1 MPCSLWY
8 CSLNAPI
15 PRKSGCSSPLVA
27 VEWESPCGEVE
38 QQAVRS
44 RFPAL
49 GVRRLPTAGL
59 SSDSVNLLVLLPFI
73 PSIEHIFKCFR
84 FFDLGAQEPRGE
96 DLLVL
101 VSGRRKARHIRRQ
114 ATRKHGPVR
123 PTLAVDSVSL
133 FSLPAFRIR
142 SIPTGSRQLTPGA
155 KPHRKRE
162 SIGV

>member
-27 VEWESPCGEVE
+27 GEWESPCGEVE

-59 SSDSVNLLVLLPFI
+59 SSDSVDLLVLLPFI

-101 VSGRRKARHIRRQ
+101 VPGRRVARSDVMDDAGPVDKVDRYRPRVILPTRLLATAYRIADAKQGLSGRRRL
-114 ATRKHGPVR
+114 T
-123 PTLAVDSVSL
+123 VS
-133 FSLPAFRIR
+133 
-142 SIPTGSRQLTPGA
+142 
-155 KPHRKRE
+155 
-162 SIGV
+162 